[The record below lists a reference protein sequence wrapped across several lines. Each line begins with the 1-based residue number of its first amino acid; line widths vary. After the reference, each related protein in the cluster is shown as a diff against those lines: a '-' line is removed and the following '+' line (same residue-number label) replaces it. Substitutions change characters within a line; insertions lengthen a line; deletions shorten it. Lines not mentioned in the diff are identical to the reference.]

1 MLQQIKRKLKNL
13 LPLRKRNPSLSLR
26 NLLLQAIE
34 APEQS
39 NLLDKS
45 LTLEERVLLKNTL
58 LLGES
63 CVDDIMIPRAQIKAL
78 ELTTSLAE
86 ALEVFED
93 SGYSRLPIY
102 EETLDNPRGMIHIRD
117 VLNYFTKKLL
127 AGQKQSEMSL
137 EHINLAIAIGELDI
151 IRDVLFV
158 PSSMLANKLLQKMQS
173 TRTQMALVIDEYGGT
188 DGLVSLEDIVELI
201 VGEIEDEHDED
212 TALIVKLPNGS
223 FLADARTELQEV
235 KNILGPNFN
244 TKPFESEVDTL
255 GGLIVTALGHIP
267 PRGQTL
273 EVIPGYRFRIVEADK
288 RRIKRVRIKATEQPA
303 VTHAQQA

>member
-127 AGQKQSEMSL
+127 AGQKQSEMSI

-244 TKPFESEVDTL
+244 TKPFENEVDTL

>member
-127 AGQKQSEMSL
+127 AEQKQSEMSL

-244 TKPFESEVDTL
+244 TKPFENEVDTL

>member
-127 AGQKQSEMSL
+127 AGQKQSEMSI

-244 TKPFESEVDTL
+244 TKPFENEVDTL

-288 RRIKRVRIKATEQPA
+288 RRIKRVRIKATEHPA

>member
-127 AGQKQSEMSL
+127 AEQKQSEMSL

-188 DGLVSLEDIVELI
+188 DGLVSLEDVVELI

-244 TKPFESEVDTL
+244 TKPFENEVDTL

-288 RRIKRVRIKATEQPA
+288 RRIKRVRIKATEPPA